1 MKLKFEEMYNA
12 LLNKDSSY
20 EGSFFA
26 GIKTTGIFCR
36 PTCTARKPKKENV
49 EFFTTSK
56 DAVSHGY
63 RPCKVCHPLEHLG
76 YTPEY
81 IKIILEKL
89 EKNPDEK
96 IKDSDLNELN
106 IEPNKVRR
114 WFKKNLDITF
124 HEYQRMLKINSALHQ
139 ISGGE
144 KIIDSAFDSGYNSL
158 SGFSHA
164 FKNATGSTP
173 SDSAEI
179 NIINIMRF
187 TTPLGPMTACAT
199 EKGIYLLEFSDRK
212 NLNDELE
219 YLKKTLHAKIIF
231 GQNQYLDMLKEQ
243 IDEYFSG
250 TRKIFDLPLHTPGT
264 DFQNLVWKKLI
275 DIPYGEHRSY
285 KDQALAINKP
295 KAVRAVGKANG
306 SNRIAIIIPCHRIIG
321 ESGKL
326 TGYAGGLWRKQWLLD
341 FERKNSSL

>member
-1 MKLKFEEMYNA
+1 MKINFDEMYNA
-12 LLNKDSSY
+12 LIHKDSSY
-20 EGSFFA
+20 EGLFFV
-26 GIKTTGIFCR
+26 GVKTTGIFCR
-36 PTCTARKPKKENV
+36 PTCTAKKPKKENV
-49 EFFTTSK
+49 EFFSSSNE
-56 DAVSHGY
+56 AILHGY
-63 RPCKVCHPLEHLG
+63 RPCKVCHPLEQLG
-76 YTPEY
+76 STPDY
-81 IKIILEKL
+81 IKILLDKL
-89 EKNPDEK
+89 QNNPDEK
-96 IKDSDLNELN
+96 IKDYDLVKMD

-114 WFKKNLDITF
+114 WFKANHGITF
-124 HEYQRMLKINSALHQ
+124 QGYQRMLRINGAFHQ
-139 ISGGE
+139 LANGDKVIN
-144 KIIDSAFDSGYNSL
+144 SAFDSGYNSL

>member
-12 LLNKDSSY
+12 LINKDSSY

-49 EFFTTSK
+49 EFFPSSK
-56 DAVSHGY
+56 EAVLHGY
-63 RPCKVCHPLEHLG
+63 RPCRVCHPLEHLG
-76 YTPEY
+76 STPEY
-81 IKIILEKL
+81 IKIILNKL

-96 IKDSDLNELN
+96 LKDADLTALN

-114 WFKKNLDITF
+114 WFKKNLNTTF
-124 HEYQRMLKINSALHQ
+124 HDYQRMLKINSALHQ
-139 ISGGE
+139 ISVGE
-144 KIIDSAFDSGYNSL
+144 KVIDSAFDSGYNSL
-158 SGFSHA
+158 SGFSNA
-164 FKNATGSTP
+164 FKNATGISP
-173 SDSAEI
+173 SDSPEA

-199 EKGIYLLEFSDRK
+199 EEGLCLLEFSDRK
-212 NLNDELE
+212 NLEDEFE
-219 YLKKTLHAKIIF
+219 DLKKRLHAKIIF
-231 GQNQYLDMLKEQ
+231 GQNKYLDMAKEQ

-250 TRKIFDLPLHTPGT
+250 KRKIFDIPLHTPGT

-275 DIPYGEHRSY
+275 EIPYGNY
-285 KDQALAINKP
+285 KTYKEQAILIDKP

-306 SNRIAIIIPCHRIIG
+306 TNRIAVIIPCHRVIG
-321 ESGKL
+321 ENGKL

-341 FERKNSSL
+341 FEKENSTL